1 MQLDERKMK
10 NLQAI
15 IRNYLETGELLPGPT
30 RKEIHEMILRH
41 CQMDIDYC
49 GEHTA
54 MREMRK
60 HVAWYTTGLPH
71 CARLRGRINEM
82 NTFEELEAL
91 LEEYLEAE

>member
-1 MQLDERKMK
+1 
-10 NLQAI
+10 
-15 IRNYLETGELLPGPT
+15 
-30 RKEIHEMILRH
+30 
-41 CQMDIDYC
+41 
-49 GEHTA
+49 